1 MLIDAGLDEWATDPE
16 DPFEDVAVEEDPE
29 DLVGYGPPPVG
40 SDQPLKWLMT
50 TRPMKPET

>member
-1 MLIDAGLDEWATDPE
+1 MLIDADLDEWASDPE

-40 SDQPLKWLMT
+40 SDQPLKCG
-50 TRPMKPET
+50 